1 MFEFTVLPMGV
12 KNGPAVF
19 QRIIMRVLR
28 DHPHACV
35 YIDDVLIVTG
45 PMVHETIVETHFK
58 AVQEV
63 LEAFRK
69 ANITAKGSKVHLFMT
84 MIKF

>member
-1 MFEFTVLPMGV
+1 M
-12 KNGPAVF
+12 
-19 QRIIMRVLR
+19 LR
-28 DHPHACV
+28 DQPHACV
-35 YIDDVLIVTG
+35 YIDDVLIGTG

-69 ANITAKGSKVHLFMT
+69 AKITAKGSKVHLFMT
-84 MIKF
+84 MIKFCGHILSNGQRKAAPSKL